1 MVFAAAI
8 RSPARWT
15 HLAALP
21 LSRIAKYA
29 FSSHHSRDLYCL
41 RDQRKHNLKPLRYSI
56 EANMQNKLSKAARAK
71 RQLSVP
77 TPAEMRL
84 LQILWDRDEATV
96 EDVVNA
102 HPEKERPNYKTTQ
115 TLLRIMEQKGFIT
128 HESRG
133 RVFVFRPLVPR
144 KTIDYLSIQ
153 ALVSRNF
160 HGSTSGLLINLLEA
174 SPIKK
179 KQLDELEAYMREYRK
194 RYQLGDRE

>member
-1 MVFAAAI
+1 M
-8 RSPARWT
+8 
-15 HLAALP
+15 
-21 LSRIAKYA
+21 
-29 FSSHHSRDLYCL
+29 
-41 RDQRKHNLKPLRYSI
+41 RKKLLKVGR
-56 EANMQNKLSKAARAK
+56 EKQ
-71 RQLSVP
+71 QLSVP

-84 LQILWDRDEATV
+84 LQVLWDREEATV
-96 EDVVNA
+96 DDVLNA

-133 RVFVFRPLVPR
+133 RVFVFRPLVSR
-144 KTIDYLSIQ
+144 KTIDHLSIQ

-160 HGSTSGLLINLLEA
+160 RGSASGLLINLLEA

-179 KQLDELEAYMREYRK
+179 KQLDELEAYIREYRK